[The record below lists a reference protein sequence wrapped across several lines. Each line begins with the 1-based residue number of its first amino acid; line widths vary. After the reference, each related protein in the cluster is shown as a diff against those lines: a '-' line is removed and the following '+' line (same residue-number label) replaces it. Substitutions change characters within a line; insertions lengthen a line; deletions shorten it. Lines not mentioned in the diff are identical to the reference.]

1 MKKVTA
7 VVVVCAGILA
17 GCLGTQGVVLKSEQ
31 TLKQE
36 EQLKKEEAMRNEER
50 IKNDAIRN

>member
-7 VVVVCAGILA
+7 LVVICAGILA
-17 GCLGTQGVVLKSEQ
+17 GCLGTQGVVLKNEP
-31 TLKQE
+31 TLKQQ
-36 EQLKKEEAMRNEER
+36 EQLKKEEAIRNEER